1 MPVVGEQVEEFE
13 LFNQDGDK
21 IRLGDYRGRKVIVF
35 AFPKADASAS
45 DEQALAFRDAMP
57 DIIESNAVVFGI
69 GVEEP
74 HELAAWKAQL
84 ELNFDLLSD
93 PTHEVLSAWDAW
105 GEMELKG
112 RRFEAPI
119 RSYWVINESGMVID
133 AQVRV
138 TPADSVRQAMIA
150 VEERHLRRKA

>member
-1 MPVVGEQVEEFE
+1 MPVVGEQVEDFE

-21 IRLGDYRGRKVIVF
+21 IRLGDYRGRKVILF
-35 AFPKADASAS
+35 AFPKADAAAS

-57 DIIESNAVVFGI
+57 EFEQANAVVFGI
-69 GVEEP
+69 GVELP
-74 HELAAWKAQL
+74 DELAEWKA
-84 ELNFDLLSD
+84 EHDLNYDLLSD

-119 RSYWVINESGMVID
+119 RSYWVINESGMIID

-138 TPADSVRQAMIA
+138 TPADSVRQAIAA
-150 VEERHLRRKA
+150 VEDRYLRREV